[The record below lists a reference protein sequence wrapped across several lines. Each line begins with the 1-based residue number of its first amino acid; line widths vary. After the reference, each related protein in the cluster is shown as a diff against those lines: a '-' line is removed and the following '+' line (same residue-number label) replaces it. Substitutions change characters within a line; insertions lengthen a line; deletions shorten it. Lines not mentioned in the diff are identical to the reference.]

1 VFVTGS
7 DTSSNALFCNMQKVT
22 AESMDINPVLTV
34 ATNATGVVAGKM
46 ISPQSIV
53 VGTSATG
60 LTGREGDLFRF
71 ALPYS
76 ILITM
81 FIGVIALI
89 QAYLLPQIIPFASA
103 PAADSL
109 QTGQSGGGV
118 YILILTVL
126 DLLALGAATR
136 RVDDNAEKE

>member
-1 VFVTGS
+1 
-7 DTSSNALFCNMQKVT
+7 
-22 AESMDINPVLTV
+22 
-34 ATNATGVVAGKM
+34 
-46 ISPQSIV
+46 
-53 VGTSATG
+53 
-60 LTGREGDLFRF
+60 
-71 ALPYS
+71 
-76 ILITM
+76 M